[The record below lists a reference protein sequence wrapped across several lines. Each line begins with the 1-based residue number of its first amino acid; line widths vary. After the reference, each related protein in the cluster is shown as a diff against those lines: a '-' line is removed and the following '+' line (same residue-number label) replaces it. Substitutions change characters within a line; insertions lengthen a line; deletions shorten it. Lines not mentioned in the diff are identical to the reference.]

1 MAVRMDGADRP
12 NILTPGAVPEDPG
25 GMERRREARYPTND
39 PAEIRILPL
48 SGPRLPSTVIDVSRS
63 GLRLEVS
70 TQLARGLQVE
80 VVLPAKAAVFGEVRY
95 CRRAGDA
102 FHVGIRIQDV
112 HYSRSGHGEHIPEEQ
127 LLLYVQGNG
136 LKVPEVMR
144 VRDHLQH
151 CPDCRV
157 RFERNASSTPG
168 L

>member
-1 MAVRMDGADRP
+1 MAVRTDGADRP
-12 NILTPGAVPEDPG
+12 NILTSGDVPEDPG
-25 GMERRREARYPTND
+25 GIERRREARYPTND

-112 HYSRSGHGEHIPEEQ
+112 HYSRPGQSEHIPEEQ
-127 LLLYVQGNG
+127 LLLYIQGNG
-136 LKVPEVMR
+136 LKALDVMR

-157 RFERNASSTPG
+157 RFEQKASLTP
-168 L
+168 